1 MRNVTCTYLDKMVV
15 TASVSGVFKTIL
27 MLLGAMVVLKYLG
40 QLLVA
45 KRNIAE
51 QTKFREDQDKIQKQK
66 AHFERNKGKISI
78 LRNVKPDNVKDVD
91 YEEIK

>member
-1 MRNVTCTYLDKMVV
+1 MVV
-15 TASVSGVFKTIL
+15 TASFSGVFKTIL

-51 QTKFREDQDKIQKQK
+51 QNKFREEQDKIQKQK

>member
-1 MRNVTCTYLDKMVV
+1 MVV
-15 TASVSGVFKTIL
+15 TASISGVLKTIL

-40 QLLVA
+40 QLMIA
-45 KRNIAE
+45 KRNITE
-51 QTKFREDQDKIQKQK
+51 QSRFREEQDEIQKQK

-78 LRNVKPDNVKDVD
+78 LRNVTPGNVKDVD

>member
-1 MRNVTCTYLDKMVV
+1 MVV
-15 TASVSGVFKTIL
+15 TASVSGVLKTIL

-51 QTKFREDQDKIQKQK
+51 QSRFREEQDKIQKQK

-78 LRNVKPDNVKDVD
+78 LRNVNPNDVKDVD

>member
-1 MRNVTCTYLDKMVV
+1 MVV
-15 TASVSGVFKTIL
+15 TASVSGVLKTIL

-51 QTKFREDQDKIQKQK
+51 QSRFREEQDKIQKQK

-78 LRNVKPDNVKDVD
+78 LRNVNPNDVKDVD
-91 YEEIK
+91 YEEIN

>member
-1 MRNVTCTYLDKMVV
+1 MVV

-51 QTKFREDQDKIQKQK
+51 QTKFREEQDEIQKQK

-78 LRNVKPDNVKDVD
+78 LKNVKPDNVKDVD
-91 YEEIK
+91 YEELK

>member
-1 MRNVTCTYLDKMVV
+1 
-15 TASVSGVFKTIL
+15 

-40 QLLVA
+40 QLMVA

-51 QTKFREDQDKIQKQK
+51 QNKFREEQDKIQKQK

-78 LRNVKPDNVKDVD
+78 LRNVSPNNVKDVD
-91 YEEIK
+91 YEEVK

>member
-1 MRNVTCTYLDKMVV
+1 MVV

-51 QTKFREDQDKIQKQK
+51 QNKFREEQDKIQKQK

-78 LRNVKPDNVKDVD
+78 LRNVKPDNVKDLD

>member
-1 MRNVTCTYLDKMVV
+1 MVV

-51 QTKFREDQDKIQKQK
+51 QNKFREEQDKIHKQK

>member
-1 MRNVTCTYLDKMVV
+1 MVV
-15 TASVSGVFKTIL
+15 TASISGVLKTIL

-40 QLLVA
+40 QLMIA

-51 QTKFREDQDKIQKQK
+51 QSKFREEQDKIQKQK

-78 LRNVKPDNVKDVD
+78 LRNVTPGNVKDVD
-91 YEEIK
+91 FEEIN

>member
-1 MRNVTCTYLDKMVV
+1 MVV
-15 TASVSGVFKTIL
+15 TASISGVLKTIL

-40 QLLVA
+40 QLMIA

-51 QTKFREDQDKIQKQK
+51 QSRFREEQDKIQKQK

-78 LRNVKPDNVKDVD
+78 LRNVTPGNVKDVD

>member
-1 MRNVTCTYLDKMVV
+1 MVV
-15 TASVSGVFKTIL
+15 TASISGVLKTIL

-40 QLLVA
+40 QLMIA

-51 QTKFREDQDKIQKQK
+51 HSRFREEQDKIQKQK

-78 LRNVKPDNVKDVD
+78 LRNGTPGNVKDVD

>member
-1 MRNVTCTYLDKMVV
+1 MVV

-45 KRNIAE
+45 KRNITE
-51 QTKFREDQDKIQKQK
+51 QNKFREEQDKIQKQK

-78 LRNVKPDNVKDVD
+78 LRNFKTDNVKDVD

>member
-1 MRNVTCTYLDKMVV
+1 MVV
-15 TASVSGVFKTIL
+15 TASVSGVLKTIL

-51 QTKFREDQDKIQKQK
+51 QNKFREEQSKIQKQK

>member
-1 MRNVTCTYLDKMVV
+1 MVV
-15 TASVSGVFKTIL
+15 TASISGVLKTIL

-40 QLLVA
+40 QLMVA

-51 QTKFREDQDKIQKQK
+51 QNKFRAEQDKIQKQK

-78 LRNVKPDNVKDVD
+78 LRNDTLGNVKDVD
-91 YEEIK
+91 YEEVK

>member
-1 MRNVTCTYLDKMVV
+1 MVV
-15 TASVSGVFKTIL
+15 TASISGVLKTIL

-40 QLLVA
+40 QLMIA

-51 QTKFREDQDKIQKQK
+51 QSRFREEQDKIQKQK